1 MKIQKYIDQSPAFA
15 LNLASNLVMTRV
27 NAFLKK
33 EKVNLLQGLTLTALF
48 FEDRDT
54 ITPSE
59 LAKALQ
65 TTRTNMSHIL
75 SELESR
81 TWIKRVLD
89 EEDSRRF
96 YIRLKPEGRKKA
108 IQLIRLYDEIQEGFE
123 KRLGIENCQKLTR
136 GLALLTRAAD
146 GV

>member
-1 MKIQKYIDQSPAFA
+1 VKIQNYIDQSPAFA

-48 FEDRDT
+48 FEGTDE
-54 ITPSE
+54 ITPSA
-59 LAKALQ
+59 LAKTLQ

-81 TWIKRVLD
+81 GWIKRVLD
-89 EEDSRRF
+89 EKDSRRF
-96 YIRLKPEGRKKA
+96 HIRLKPEGRKKA
-108 IQLIRLYDEIQEGFE
+108 LQLIRLYDEIQESFE
-123 KRLGIENCQKLTR
+123 KQLGVETCQKLTR